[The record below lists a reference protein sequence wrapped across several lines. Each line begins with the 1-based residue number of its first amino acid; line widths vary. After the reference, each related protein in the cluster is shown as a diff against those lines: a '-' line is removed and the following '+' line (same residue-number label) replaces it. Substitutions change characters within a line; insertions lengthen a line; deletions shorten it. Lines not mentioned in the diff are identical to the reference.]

1 MAVDAP
7 TPVGSSTSRTAVTG
21 AIRQAARVTGVSF
34 DYLLAT
40 AKVES
45 DLNPNLTMRSSTATG
60 LFQFIEQ
67 TWLATLKQGGPAFG
81 YGDYA
86 DAISRTPAGRY
97 VVDDPALRNEI
108 MLLRKDPTA
117 NALMGGVVTQKNAT
131 ELAKRIGRK
140 PTEDELY
147 VAHFFGPYAGA
158 KAIRLAGSDPTAN
171 AAAIFP
177 EPAAANRSIF
187 YDRQGNARSIAGVCA
202 ELMRR
207 YQVARAAPAP
217 ASVRLAGG
225 SIPRPPGAIPGAGTV
240 PPPVAAA
247 ARPAPPPPVPET
259 AAVRAPTP
267 TPMPAQMPSATAFA
281 GEKPRVIS
289 GDAAIVPPAR
299 AQELTSGFHS
309 LFHDD
314 GRRGAVAPVVTELW
328 GGRAVAAREAARPPA
343 GPPAAGQRPPGGS
356 ALELFRDPPPNLR
369 GRFDGKT

>member
-86 DAISRTPAGRY
+86 DAISRTPTGRY
-97 VVDDPALRNEI
+97 VVEDPALRNEI

-147 VAHFFGPYAGA
+147 VAHFFGP
-158 KAIRLAGSDPTAN
+158 
-171 AAAIFP
+171 
-177 EPAAANRSIF
+177 
-187 YDRQGNARSIAGVCA
+187 
-202 ELMRR
+202 
-207 YQVARAAPAP
+207 
-217 ASVRLAGG
+217 
-225 SIPRPPGAIPGAGTV
+225 
-240 PPPVAAA
+240 
-247 ARPAPPPPVPET
+247 
-259 AAVRAPTP
+259 
-267 TPMPAQMPSATAFA
+267 
-281 GEKPRVIS
+281 
-289 GDAAIVPPAR
+289 
-299 AQELTSGFHS
+299 
-309 LFHDD
+309 
-314 GRRGAVAPVVTELW
+314 
-328 GGRAVAAREAARPPA
+328 
-343 GPPAAGQRPPGGS
+343 
-356 ALELFRDPPPNLR
+356 
-369 GRFDGKT
+369 

>member
-45 DLNPNLTMRSSTATG
+45 DLNPNLTVRTSTATG

-86 DAISRTPAGRY
+86 DAISRTPTGRY
-97 VVDDPALRNEI
+97 VVEDPALRNEI

-117 NALMGGVVTQKNAT
+117 NALMGGVVTQKNAS

-177 EPAAANRSIF
+177 APAAANRSIF

-207 YQVARAAPAP
+207 YQVARAAPP
-217 ASVRLAGG
+217 PPSVRLAGG
-225 SIPRPPGAIPGAGTV
+225 NVPRPPGAIPGGT
-240 PPPVAAA
+240 PAPVAAA
-247 ARPAPPPPVPET
+247 PRPAPPSPAPET
-259 AAVRAPTP
+259 AAVRGPTP
-267 TPMPAQMPSATAFA
+267 TARPAPMA
-281 GEKPRVIS
+281 
-289 GDAAIVPPAR
+289 
-299 AQELTSGFHS
+299 
-309 LFHDD
+309 
-314 GRRGAVAPVVTELW
+314 
-328 GGRAVAAREAARPPA
+328 AVAAFANEKPASSTTLPQSSRVRAR
-343 GPPAAGQRPPGGS
+343 QSPGRAFTRCSMTMDGV
-356 ALELFRDPPPNLR
+356 
-369 GRFDGKT
+369 GRWRRW